1 METLDDYF
9 INTDYAIK
17 SLFDMLAEYE
27 KNRFT
32 NVLNFILDV
41 HNKKVQLENVKSYK
55 NEINSIVFSKN
66 VIAGS
71 ILQIAYM
78 AIKLYS
84 KNKIKNSFLSDNE
97 RYVNENKS
105 LYKFRE
111 DKTFEFNIKFC
122 VGREIE
128 SMPIGLIIY
137 AARNQF
143 NHMDKRIM
151 DLGEL
156 TNKLVL
162 DHLFKNYSQKIN
174 DFDLNIYGDDITL
187 VSHSV
192 LDVLGWTPRTSK
204 NPYEVYKQDMMEALH

>member
-1 METLDDYF
+1 MEILEDYLK
-9 INTDYAIK
+9 NTDFAIR
-17 SLFDMLAEYE
+17 SLFDILLEYE
-27 KNRFT
+27 SQHMRDFVGLVSTIQTKS
-32 NVLNFILDV
+32 LEDV
-41 HNKKVQLENVKSYK
+41 KEYK
-55 NEINSIVFSKN
+55 IQFNSRIFSKN

-105 LYKFRE
+105 LYKFCK

-128 SMPIGLIIY
+128 GMPIGLIIY

-143 NHMDKRIM
+143 NHMDKCIM

-162 DHLFKNYSQKIN
+162 DYLYKNYSQKIN
-174 DFDLNIYGDDITL
+174 DFDFNVYRDDITL

-192 LDVLGWTPRTSK
+192 LDILGWTSRTST
-204 NPYEVYKQDMMEALH
+204 NPYEAYKRDIIEALC